1 MILQPEFCEREYS
14 QFSQVEQACS
24 TTYLSFFK
32 NYLDTAL
39 YTKIYGLH
47 LFLNHSIA

>member
-24 TTYLSFFK
+24 TTYLRFFN
-32 NYLDTAL
+32 NYPDTAM
-39 YTKIYGLH
+39 YTNI
-47 LFLNHSIA
+47 SD